1 MSNILRNKI
10 REIIS
15 ELEIEKNKISY
26 SAVVLDENS
35 RNKLISFTKT
45 FIPQD
50 FEIIAHH
57 MTICLG
63 ELPNDLKSQ
72 INQKVELVAYEIGFS
87 EKAIAVKVSGF
98 YSKNEISHITLAVN
112 RLAGGKPFDSNKIKD
127 WVELE
132 KNIELSGFVQE
143 IPFENKKIIS
153 ENLTISDIKQLP
165 FKDDIKNIG
174 GKIFSVGGRVRDE
187 FLGKDSKDL
196 DILIT
201 GVDFDKLEKIL
212 SKYGKVD
219 LVGKSFGIIKF
230 KPEGSQEDIDIALP
244 RTERSLGTGHK
255 DFEVTVDTNMPIE
268 KELTRR
274 DFTINSIAKSIDGEI
289 IDPFGG
295 LEDLKN
301 KIIRATSP
309 KAFSEDPLRMI
320 RAVQFAARFGFTI
333 EPNTFNMIKENA
345 RDIQEISKERILIE
359 FDKILKKGK
368 PELGIELLDKSNLFE
383 NIFGFKFKGNY
394 DKFKNINKMSDFI
407 FLCFENQQDN
417 PSEFFKKY
425 LKGDIQT
432 TKELESLQLINLL
445 TNDKKKDRAIVM
457 KMIHINPKINES
469 NVISPYLKDI
479 INELITGKYPKSIS
493 ELEVDGNELMS
504 MGLRG
509 KEIGNALSD
518 IIINIYQDNLKNN
531 KGDIINFLNQNN
543 KNNEMINES
552 ENNNENIDTLYFFDF
567 DGTLADS
574 PTPEKGKIKYQ
585 EITGNPYPHQGWWGR
600 AESLDTFDVKLHDK
614 IIDFYN
620 KSKQNPNA
628 KVFLLTNRVP
638 KVKDSVM
645 NILNKNKL
653 KFDSYSFKSG
663 GDSKI
668 ERIKKFLN
676 EFPNTKEIFIFDDQ
690 DDQLIPFNMFKE
702 DMTSNTNIKVNV
714 IDARNY
720 H

>member
-1 MSNILRNKI
+1 
-10 REIIS
+10 
-15 ELEIEKNKISY
+15 
-26 SAVVLDENS
+26 
-35 RNKLISFTKT
+35 
-45 FIPQD
+45 
-50 FEIIAHH
+50 

-127 WVELE
+127 WVKLE

-165 FKDDIKNIG
+165 FKDEIKNIG

-244 RTERSLGTGHK
+244 RTERSVGAGHHE
-255 DFEVTVDTNMPIE
+255 FEVTVDTNMPIE

-407 FLCFENQQDN
+407 FLCFENQQDS

-425 LKGDIQT
+425 LKGDIQA

-457 KMIHINPKINES
+457 KMIHVNPKINES

-493 ELEVDGNELMS
+493 ELEIDGNELMN
-504 MGLRG
+504 MGLKG

-552 ENNNENIDTLYFFDF
+552 ENNNENVDTLYFFDF

-620 KSKQNPNA
+620 KAKQNPTA

-638 KVKDSVM
+638 KVKDAVM
-645 NILNKNKL
+645 NILNKNNL

-663 GDSKI
+663 EYSKI

>member
-1 MSNILRNKI
+1 MENTLRNKI
-10 REIIS
+10 RQILS
-15 ELEIEKNKISY
+15 ELEIEQNKISY

-35 RNKLISFTKT
+35 RNILLSFTKSL
-45 FIPQD
+45 IPGD

-57 MTICLG
+57 MTICMG
-63 ELPNDLKSQ
+63 ELPNDLKNK
-72 INQKVELVAYEIGFS
+72 INEKVELQAYEIGFS

-98 YSKNEISHITLAVN
+98 YSKNEIPHITLAVN
-112 RLAGGKPFDSNKIKD
+112 RNIGGKPFDSSKIKNWIPLD
-127 WVELE
+127 KTIDL
-132 KNIELSGFVQE
+132 IGFVQE

-230 KPEGSQEDIDIALP
+230 KPEGSEEDIDIALP

-320 RAVQFAARFGFTI
+320 RAVQFAARFGFKI
-333 EPNTFNMIKENA
+333 EPNTFNMIKSNA

-368 PELGIELLDKSNLFE
+368 PEIGIELLDKSGLFE
-383 NIFGFKFKGNY
+383 NIFGFDFKGDYN
-394 DKFKNINKMSDFI
+394 KFKNINRMSDFI
-407 FLCFENQQDN
+407 YLCFENQQDK

-432 TKELESLQLINLL
+432 TKELDSLQLINLL
-445 TNDKKKDRAIVM
+445 SNDKGKDRVIAM
-457 KMIHINPKINES
+457 KMLQLNPKINES
-469 NVISPYLKDI
+469 GVLSDYLKDVL
-479 INELITGKYPKSIS
+479 NELVSGKYPKGIS
-493 ELEVDGNELMS
+493 QLDIDGNDLMS
-504 MGLRG
+504 MGFRG
-509 KEIGNALSD
+509 KEIGENLSD
-518 IIINIYQDNLKNN
+518 IIINIYQDKLKNN
-531 KGDIINFLNQNN
+531 KQDIINFLNQKN
-543 KNNEMINES
+543 KNKEIMSES

-574 PTPEKGKIKYQ
+574 PTPEEGKIKYQ
-585 EITGNPYPHQGWWGR
+585 EITGTPYPHQGWWGR
-600 AESLDTFDVKLHDK
+600 NESLDTFDVKVHDK
-614 IIDFYN
+614 IIDFYKKA
-620 KSKQNPNA
+620 KSNPNA

-638 KVKDSVM
+638 KVKESVM
-645 NILNKNKL
+645 NILRKNNL
-653 KFDSYSFKSG
+653 SFDSYSFKSG
-663 GDSKI
+663 GESKI
-668 ERIKKFLN
+668 DRINNFLKQ
-676 EFPNTKEIFIFDDQ
+676 FPQTKEIFIFDDQ
-690 DDQLIPFNMFKE
+690 DDQLIPFKMFKN
-702 DMTSNTNIKVNV
+702 DMESNTNIKVNV
-714 IDARNY
+714 VDARNY